1 MKLADVPQ
9 VSSQQSLGNGL
20 PSLRVDDAV
29 PVRKLSPHEPVSIE
43 AAINQMYFFNRQNLF
58 GSGRT

>member
-9 VSSQQSLGNGL
+9 VSSQQSLGNG
-20 PSLRVDDAV
+20 LRVDDAV

-43 AAINQMYFFNRQNLF
+43 AAINQMYFLTEQHFLVP
-58 GSGRT
+58 